1 VTVWLFADIFNWGKT
16 PTSEWGNT
24 NFTDVKPRIIV
35 LSFPDC
41 CEISKNVYDSFS
53 TIKLIIFN
61 GTQFMSSKCLVLTNA
76 GSKVIK
82 IEVI

>member
-1 VTVWLFADIFNWGKT
+1 LSFPWVTVWLFADIFNWGKT
-16 PTSEWGNT
+16 PTSEW
-24 NFTDVKPRIIV
+24 
-35 LSFPDC
+35 C